1 MTEFPSHR
9 RTAFNGL
16 ALAIVKSKD
25 SVPGVIRLEASAK
38 GLEGVSVR
46 LESGLLIAPKLLLFR
61 KATDG
66 RFNTIR

>member
-25 SVPGVIRLEASAK
+25 SVPGVIRLKASAK
-38 GLEGVSVR
+38 GLEGISVR
-46 LESGLLIAPKLLLFR
+46 LESGQ
-61 KATDG
+61 
-66 RFNTIR
+66 